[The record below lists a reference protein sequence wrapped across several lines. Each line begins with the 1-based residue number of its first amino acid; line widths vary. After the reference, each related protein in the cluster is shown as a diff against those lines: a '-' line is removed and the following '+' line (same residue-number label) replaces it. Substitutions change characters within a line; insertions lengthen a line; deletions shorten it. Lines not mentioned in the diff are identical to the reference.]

1 MVFRQAL
8 QGLMEVC
15 RCLGTAT
22 LSFFCWTLLLV
33 LLPVSLLLPGQ
44 LGWWLGVLVV
54 AGVYCLQ
61 LRLYAAVSCCYWL
74 WPAAAVTAAGRRL
87 VYSPG
92 AVVAAGLL

>member
-22 LSFFCWTLLLV
+22 LSFFCWTLFLV

-44 LGWWLGVLVV
+44 LGWWLVVLVV